1 MSPPGSRMLVLAGE
15 KFACVKIVGRGD
27 FTNSVEFTTV
37 IRELR
42 QMGLHYFVLDLSECI
57 LMDSTF
63 LGVLAGL
70 GLQIAQGQGDHCDEG
85 LELLNTNA
93 RITELLECL
102 GVIQL
107 FKMKQGEV
115 NNLEQT
121 QSVPHTAA
129 KATKEE
135 TTRACLEAHRT
146 LMDVNPANVAKFK
159 DVAQFLAEDL
169 KRIKA
174 EKESLESKV

>member
-1 MSPPGSRMLVLAGE
+1 MSAPGSKMLVLAGE
-15 KFACVKIVGRGD
+15 KFACIKIVGRGD
-27 FTNSVEFTTV
+27 FTNSVEFTTL

-42 QMGLHYFVLDLSECI
+42 QMGLHYFVLDLTECT

-70 GLQIAQGQGDHCDEG
+70 GLQIAQGQADHCDEG
-85 LELLNTNA
+85 LELLNANA

-107 FKMKQGEV
+107 FKMKQGQV
-115 NNLEQT
+115 NNAEQGH
-121 QSVPHTAA
+121 SVPHIAV
-129 KATKEE
+129 KPTKEE

-146 LMDVNPANVAKFK
+146 LMEVNPANVARFK

-169 KRIKA
+169 KRFK
-174 EKESLESKV
+174 KESLEPKV

>member
-1 MSPPGSRMLVLAGE
+1 MSAPGSKMLVLAGE

-27 FTNSVEFTTV
+27 FTNSVEFTTL

-42 QMGLHYFVLDLSECI
+42 QMGLHYFVLDLTECT
-57 LMDSTF
+57 LLDSTF

-70 GLQIAQGQGDHCDEG
+70 GLQIAQGQADHCDEG
-85 LELLNTNA
+85 LELLNANA

-107 FKMKQGEV
+107 FKMKHGQV
-115 NNLEQT
+115 NNAEQT
-121 QSVPHTAA
+121 HSVPHTAVTP
-129 KATKEE
+129 TKEE

-146 LMDVNPANVAKFK
+146 LMEVNPANAARFR

-169 KRIKA
+169 KRIK
-174 EKESLESKV
+174 KEGLEPKSKV